1 MWNYADAL
9 RQIGSK
15 DSGVPQDL
23 QLRQFLPLFRAV
35 TPKTRS
41 LTTSATAVGYDVRLP
56 VLFERERRRQNSAID
71 ASTVTF
77 AQNDGKKVIH
87 QNRVDAGVI
96 GSLTCRRTGVI
107 PPV

>member
-9 RQIGSK
+9 RQIGGD
-15 DSGVPQDL
+15 DSAVPQDL
-23 QLRQFLPLFRAV
+23 QHRHFLPLFRAV
-35 TPKTRS
+35 TLKTRS
-41 LTTSATAVGYDVRLP
+41 LTTSATADDVRLP
-56 VLFERERRRQNSAID
+56 VLFELERRRQNSAID

-96 GSLTCRRTGVI
+96 GSFTCRRTGVI
-107 PPV
+107 PSV